1 MLAQRQGPR
10 GRRYNQGRR
19 SRVSVSGVQGRGG
32 DAGTEE
38 DAESIAHGFVKW
50 LDIEEVD
57 WKAAGEAGEVEEKV
71 EARARSAAAQP
82 KDGARRS
89 RRGSGEDASR
99 RGGRVSDMRVWRRE

>member
-1 MLAQRQGPR
+1 MMVGMEPLPEGDEM
-10 GRRYNQGRR
+10 GMVVG
-19 SRVSVSGVQGRGG
+19 GVQGRGG

-99 RGGRVSDMRVWRRE
+99 RGGRGSGMRVWRRE

>member
-1 MLAQRQGPR
+1 MVCGPSIV
-10 GRRYNQGRR
+10 GMEPLPEGDEMGM
-19 SRVSVSGVQGRGG
+19 VVGGVQGRGG

-38 DAESIAHGFVKW
+38 DAESFAHGLVEW

-57 WKAAGEAGEVEEKV
+57 GKTARKAGEVKEKV

-99 RGGRVSDMRVWRRE
+99 RGGRGSGMGVWRRE